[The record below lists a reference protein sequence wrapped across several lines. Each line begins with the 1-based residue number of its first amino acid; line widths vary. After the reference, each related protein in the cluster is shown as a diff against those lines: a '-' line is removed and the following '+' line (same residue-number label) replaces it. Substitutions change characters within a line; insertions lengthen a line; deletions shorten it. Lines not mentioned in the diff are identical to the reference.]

1 MPRKPWNKYE
11 RWLLEL
17 HFPLRR
23 TEWIAR
29 QLGRTYCSVVAQAAK
44 MGLRKSEWFLQS
56 DLNGRLK
63 GDRGKYTRF
72 QKGQTTWNKGKLY
85 DAGGR
90 SAETRF
96 KPGHLPATTL
106 HDGAITIRH
115 DKRGVPYQHIRVDLG
130 VWVPLH
136 VHRWREA
143 HGKIPRR
150 HCIVFRDGDTL
161 NCDLENLECISREE
175 HMRRNTI
182 HRYPAEVKTA
192 IRAFKKLEKA
202 ISHAKKQAE

>member
-1 MPRKPWNKYE
+1 MNGKPWNQYE

-23 TEWIAR
+23 TQWIAK
-29 QLGRTYCSVVAQAAK
+29 QLGRSYVSVAQQAAK

-63 GDRGKYTRF
+63 GDRGKHSRF
-72 QKGQTTWNKGKLY
+72 QKGHTPWNKGKSY
-85 DAGGR
+85 HAGGR

-96 KPGHLPATTL
+96 KPGHVPATTL
-106 HDGAITIRH
+106 HDGAITIRK
-115 DKRGVPYQHIRVDLG
+115 DKRGMPYQFIRVDLG

-143 HGKIPRR
+143 YGKIPRG
-150 HCIVFRDGDTL
+150 HMIVFRDGDTL
-161 NCDLENLECISREE
+161 NCELENLQCITKADN
-175 HMRRNTI
+175 MRRNTI

-192 IRAFKKLEKA
+192 IRAIRKLEKTLR
-202 ISHAKKQAE
+202 HAEEQAK